1 MNISEA
7 THCKFTAD
15 ELLETIPKFLVANG
29 GILPVWILGLDS
41 IFFASLSI
49 SKHFSRTTVPSVQKV
64 SHVLER
70 KKETLNEFT

>member
-29 GILPVWILGLDS
+29 GILPVWVLGLDS
-41 IFFASLSI
+41 IFFCLS
-49 SKHFSRTTVPSVQKV
+49 VD
-64 SHVLER
+64 
-70 KKETLNEFT
+70 

>member
-29 GILPVWILGLDS
+29 GNLPVWVLGLDS
-41 IFFASLSI
+41 IFQTLFKDNRAI
-49 SKHFSRTTVPSVQKV
+49 
-64 SHVLER
+64 
-70 KKETLNEFT
+70 KKFVVF